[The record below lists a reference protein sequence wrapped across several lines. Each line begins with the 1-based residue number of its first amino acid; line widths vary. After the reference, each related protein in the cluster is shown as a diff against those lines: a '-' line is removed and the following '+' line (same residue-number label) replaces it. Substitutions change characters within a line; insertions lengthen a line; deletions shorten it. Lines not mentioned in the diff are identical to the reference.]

1 MSQGER
7 RCLAVGA
14 ALRSPQSPRSPGGEP
29 VAGLAAPL
37 EELAARLQHSGQ
49 LRSLRTRADGGL
61 ELVVQALAAAEAE
74 RQWRAQNYGL
84 DERCVDAPPSPPPP
98 PPPPRGP
105 GLRVPTLEERR
116 AILREFF

>member
-14 ALRSPQSPRSPGGEP
+14 ALRSPQSPRLAA
-29 VAGLAAPL
+29 AGAAAPL
-37 EELAARLQHSGQ
+37 DEMAARLQHSGQ

-74 RQWRAQNYGL
+74 RQWRAQSYGL
-84 DERCVDAPPSPPPP
+84 EERCVATDAPLS
-98 PPPPRGP
+98 PPPRGP